1 MTTGFIKLCLDSA
14 FIYIILAMNI
24 TLPDGSVR
32 ELKSGSS
39 GLDLANDIGP
49 GLAKAAIAVSVNGI
63 QKDLCDP
70 IVEDSNVSIITI
82 DSDEGLEIMRHTL
95 TAQVLARAVKNL
107 YPDAKLAIGPTIND
121 GFYYDFEFVESIS
134 PDDLEK
140 IEKEMQKI
148 INSKSAITKKLHSK
162 KDALK
167 VFVSIGE
174 TYKES
179 IINESDQEDNF
190 QLYYQENDEFVDLC
204 RGPHLPSLK
213 HIGAFK
219 LTKLAGAYWKGDSK
233 NKMLTRIYGT
243 AWKNEK
249 DLNAYL
255 HSIEEAE
262 KRDHRKIG
270 KEMNLFHFQEE
281 APGMVFWHPNGWT
294 VYRLLQDFMRD
305 KLQEFDYQEINT
317 PLVVDR
323 KLWEASGHWDKYR
336 ENMFITEIDEEH
348 ANEKRT
354 NALKPMNCPC
364 HVQVYNQG
372 LKSYRDLPV
381 RYAEFGSCHRYE
393 ASGTMHG
400 LMRVRGFTQDDGHI
414 FCTEEQIELET
425 KLFIE
430 LLSSTYK
437 DLGFDKFDIKLS
449 TRPEIRVGSDEVWD
463 KAENALESAIKKL
476 ELPYEIEEGDGA
488 FYGPKL
494 DFVLT
499 DAIGREWQCGTF
511 QADFNLPD
519 RLNAEYVGED
529 GQKHRPVMIHRAV
542 LGSFERFI
550 GVLIENY
557 SGKLP
562 FWLAPVQV
570 AVATIISDVD
580 DYASEI
586 INQLEKMDIRC
597 VKDFRNEKISYK
609 VREHSAAK
617 VPVIIAIGKREQESQ
632 TVSIRRIGS
641 DKTVSMNL
649 VDALKILSEENSI
662 PV

>member
-1 MTTGFIKLCLDSA
+1 
-14 FIYIILAMNI
+14 
-24 TLPDGSVR
+24 
-32 ELKSGSS
+32 
-39 GLDLANDIGP
+39 
-49 GLAKAAIAVSVNGI
+49 
-63 QKDLCDP
+63 
-70 IVEDSNVSIITI
+70 
-82 DSDEGLEIMRHTL
+82 
-95 TAQVLARAVKNL
+95 
-107 YPDAKLAIGPTIND
+107 
-121 GFYYDFEFVESIS
+121 
-134 PDDLEK
+134 
-140 IEKEMQKI
+140 
-148 INSKSAITKKLHSK
+148 
-162 KDALK
+162 
-167 VFVSIGE
+167 
-174 TYKES
+174 
-179 IINESDQEDNF
+179 
-190 QLYYQENDEFVDLC
+190 
-204 RGPHLPSLK
+204 
-213 HIGAFK
+213 
-219 LTKLAGAYWKGDSK
+219 
-233 NKMLTRIYGT
+233 
-243 AWKNEK
+243 
-249 DLNAYL
+249 
-255 HSIEEAE
+255 
-262 KRDHRKIG
+262 
-270 KEMNLFHFQEE
+270 
-281 APGMVFWHPNGWT
+281 
-294 VYRLLQDFMRD
+294 
-305 KLQEFDYQEINT
+305 
-317 PLVVDR
+317 
-323 KLWEASGHWDKYR
+323 
-336 ENMFITEIDEEH
+336 
-348 ANEKRT
+348 
-354 NALKPMNCPC
+354 
-364 HVQVYNQG
+364 
-372 LKSYRDLPV
+372 
-381 RYAEFGSCHRYE
+381 
-393 ASGTMHG
+393 MHG

-476 ELPYEIEEGDGA
+476 ELSYEIEEGDGA

-511 QADFNLPD
+511 QADFNLPE
-519 RLNAEYVGED
+519 RLDAEYVGED

-580 DYASEI
+580 DYAVEI

-649 VDALKILSEENSI
+649 EDALKILSEENSI